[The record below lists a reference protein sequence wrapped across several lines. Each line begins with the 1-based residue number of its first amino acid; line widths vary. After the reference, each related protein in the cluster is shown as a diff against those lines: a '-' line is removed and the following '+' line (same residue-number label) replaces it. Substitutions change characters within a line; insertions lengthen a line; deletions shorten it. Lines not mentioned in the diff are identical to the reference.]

1 MRLMPK
7 QTIIAL
13 YFLSLCNQ
21 IHILSRY
28 AFTNFQSVASAN
40 NYLYRWIHPETDVNA
55 WLSFICPPLMVL
67 LIVLFPLLE
76 RQWARVTWVTLFYLI
91 EGFRFTYVLGHS
103 SHALIW
109 ICLIMALLPGR
120 LSSYKDDDEVL
131 QGFVRLSQLQ
141 IFIIYGLAGIW
152 KAIGFIESFLD
163 DNIASGF
170 DYIQYAMSSEFVYSN
185 RVYPSAE
192 WVSEIPILCFLLSGL
207 VILSQLGSLIICF
220 LPKFYY
226 IWGIV
231 LAVFHVGTLFTV
243 NVFFYW
249 SIPPIILLL
258 CMSPMSTA
266 GFRPISNLLVRAK
279 TEDMPL

>member
-7 QTIIAL
+7 QTIIAI

-40 NYLYRWIHPETDVNA
+40 NYLYRWIPPDTDVNT

-67 LIVLFPLLE
+67 LIVLFPMLE
-76 RQWARVTWVTLFYLI
+76 RQWVRITWVLLFYLI

-120 LSSYKDDDEVL
+120 LSSYRDEDEVL
-131 QGFVRLSQLQ
+131 KAFIRLSQLQ

-152 KAIGFIESFLD
+152 KILGFIHSFLD
-163 DNIASGF
+163 SNIASGF
-170 DYIQYAMSSEFVYSN
+170 DYVQYAMSSEFLYSN

-207 VILSQLGSLIICF
+207 VILSQAGSLIVCF
-220 LPKFYY
+220 VPRLYFL
-226 IWGIV
+226 WGVI
-231 LAVFHVGTLFTV
+231 LAVFHIGTLFTV

-258 CMSPMSTA
+258 CMSPMPKE
-266 GFRPISNLLVRAK
+266 GFRSIYNVLGWRRLEA
-279 TEDMPL
+279 MP